1 MLPAAS
7 IDKRWSTFAALAIVE
22 DIETAADSLLPIVRM
37 SKLKLPKRA
46 KHVVLSSGEKYS
58 YAKAMVEPLLQHLS
72 DLSSAD
78 FYQELYA
85 WKETMEVGLRQ
96 VKSRSANHAAR
107 TCDSNNDN
115 DSGDEGDGNT
125 IEEDAFSVLDPAEA
139 MATMYLMN
147 ALETATSNSS
157 DELQIKL
164 NDDGV
169 VTKTEVSNSNVDDD
183 DDEVS
188 PTQVTGEKMA
198 YILKRDND
206 NDENASCQPEPEEA
220 KISAAINKDDDLIK
234 SNQKPNPKVPLAR
247 QVDIINVPKPPR
259 RGRARTT
266 LRQLRQTKLTSG
278 PDRVAVQNYPSD
290 LTVSVDQLIEWA
302 RCTPNLKHV
311 MELLQK
317 YPVQLEDAYLRVRAI
332 TCQWELVRPKDYMHT
347 FVTPLDLAKKLQA
360 AITTARHEQREPG
373 ELEDCVKAQGLVL
386 DLVVSIDPKLWRF
399 SGFYSVKRKIRSWLD
414 DRKWLEQDWRSIDSD
429 VDLFAS
435 QTHTLALTAEATQA
449 RHQVLANE
457 IISKFTSSRLST
469 EFISPCGK
477 EVINFENIVGG
488 VSKGWMNDSPID
500 F

>member
-22 DIETAADSLLPIVRM
+22 DIETAADSSLPIVRM
-37 SKLKLPKRA
+37 SKLKLPKVRMPEVNDTKSSNASKSTKDVAYVRLRRHERA

-72 DLSSAD
+72 YLSSGD

-85 WKETMEVGLRQ
+85 WKETVEVGLRQ

-107 TCDSNNDN
+107 TCDSNND
-115 DSGDEGDGNT
+115 SGDEGDGNT
-125 IEEDAFSVLDPAEA
+125 IEEDAFSILNPAKA
-139 MATMYLMN
+139 MATMHLMN
-147 ALETATSNSS
+147 ALETATSDSS

-169 VTKTEVSNSNVDDD
+169 VTKPEVSNSNVDDN

-206 NDENASCQPEPEEA
+206 NDENESCQPEPEEA
-220 KISAAINKDDDLIK
+220 KISAAVNKDVDLIK

-247 QVDIINVPKPPR
+247 QVDIINVPKQPR

-278 PDRVAVQNYPSD
+278 PDRLAVHKYPSD
-290 LTVSVDQLIEWA
+290 LIVSVDQLIIWA

-332 TCQWELVRPKDYMHT
+332 TY
-347 FVTPLDLAKKLQA
+347 
-360 AITTARHEQREPG
+360 
-373 ELEDCVKAQGLVL
+373 
-386 DLVVSIDPKLWRF
+386 
-399 SGFYSVKRKIRSWLD
+399 
-414 DRKWLEQDWRSIDSD
+414 
-429 VDLFAS
+429 
-435 QTHTLALTAEATQA
+435 
-449 RHQVLANE
+449 
-457 IISKFTSSRLST
+457 RL
-469 EFISPCGK
+469 I
-477 EVINFENIVGG
+477 
-488 VSKGWMNDSPID
+488 
-500 F
+500 